1 MLRDV
6 TTNTTDGL
14 LGLPT
19 AKGEGIHLKI
29 GVSPIE
35 SDTPI
40 TIMGNMTAAK
50 IKERL
55 GLSPLADKVMDSI
68 ENGSNR
74 IYCIPVAASTEGASG
89 QVTKT
94 GTGSGSLTVEGSPY
108 NAFDIIIKITGQ
120 GRLNTALFTYSLDGG
135 YSYSEEYTVPLAG
148 AFEIPLTGLTVKF
161 AEGAEPN
168 EATSFLVDDKYSF
181 KTTAP
186 TMTNAD
192 VIAAIE
198 KLRNFNELYEFV
210 HIVGE
215 SQKALW
221 AAVSVQQQE
230 LASDYHK
237 PLLFILEA
245 YAPES
250 DENAET
256 YALRLEADRKGID
269 NTDIQVVA
277 ARALYVGMDGIT
289 REINCAGIVCGLYS
303 KSGVHQSIG
312 KTRDTA
318 GMGISKF
325 KMLELRPA
333 GIEDYI
339 ELLDNA
345 KYLTFREYNG
355 LDDFFVTNARV
366 MSPDGS
372 DYRYAEDVRVKNKI
386 TREVRKEALQLLQDD
401 IDLEDIQNELE
412 TRAKFMQTPLD
423 DMVKLKEISSA
434 TITVPEGQDII
445 TTEKMAV
452 TVRYVSRGYLR
463 EIEIDL
469 GRTKPSAS

>member
-6 TTNTTDGL
+6 TTTITDGL
-14 LGLPT
+14 LGLSGEM
-19 AKGEGIHLKI
+19 GEGIHVKI
-29 GVSPIE
+29 GVSPVT

-40 TIMGNMTAAK
+40 TVTGNMTAAK

-55 GLSPLADKVMDSI
+55 GLSPLADKVLDSI

-74 IYCIPVAASTEGASG
+74 IYCIPVAASTAGSKG
-89 QVTKT
+89 VVGKK
-94 GTGSGSLTVEGSPY
+94 GTGSGSLTVSGNPY
-108 NAFDIIIKITGQ
+108 NAFDVIIKITGQ
-120 GRLNTALFTYSLDGG
+120 GRKNTALFVYSVDGG
-135 YSYSEEYTVPLAG
+135 YSYSDEFTVPLTG
-148 AFEIPLTGLTVKF
+148 AYEIPLTGLTVTF

-168 EATSFLVDDKYSF
+168 AATSFLVGDVFSF

-192 VIAAIE
+192 ALKAID
-198 KLRNFNELYEFV
+198 KLKNFNEVYEFV

-221 AAVSVQQQE
+221 SAVSEQQKE
-230 LASDYHK
+230 LTTTYHK
-237 PLLFILEA
+237 PLLFVLEA
-245 YAPES
+245 YTPE
-250 DENAET
+250 ENEEAID
-256 YALRLEADRKGID
+256 YVVRLETDKKDIKS
-269 NTDIQVVA
+269 TDIQVVA
-277 ARALYVGMDGIT
+277 ARSLYVGMDGIT
-289 REINCAGIVCGLYS
+289 REINNAGIVCGLYS
-303 KSGVHQSIG
+303 KTKVHQSIG

-318 GMGISKF
+318 GMGIAKT

-345 KYLTFREYNG
+345 KYLTFRKYDG

-386 TREVRKEALQLLQDD
+386 VREVRKEALQLLQDD
-401 IDLEDIQNELE
+401 IDLDNMQNELE
-412 TRAKFMQTPLD
+412 TRASFMRTPLD
-423 DMVKLKEISSA
+423 EMVRQNEISSA
-434 TITVPEGQDII
+434 TVTVPDGQDII
-445 TTEKMAV
+445 ATEKMAV
-452 TVRYVSRGYLR
+452 VIRYVSRGYIR